1 MCVRRMSTRLATF
14 AKASVSA
21 IRDCVVNGRGF
32 NKMASRAG
40 GTKQKRTLL
49 DFDFI
54 KKKKMREDEENEQD
68 DGQQGKH

>member
-1 MCVRRMSTRLATF
+1 MSTRLAAF

-32 NKMASRAG
+32 NKIMASGAG
-40 GTKQKRTLL
+40 GAKRNGTLL
-49 DFDFI
+49 DFNFI
-54 KKKKMREDEENEQD
+54 ENKNMREDEENEQD

>member
-1 MCVRRMSTRLATF
+1 MSTRLAAF

-21 IRDCVVNGRGF
+21 IGDCIVNGRGF
-32 NKMASRAG
+32 NKIMASGASD
-40 GTKQKRTLL
+40 TKRNRTLL
-49 DFDFI
+49 DFNFI